1 MVNTRNGRAE
11 AEAQANGNPP
21 PPPTLANVIAAI
33 L

>member
-1 MVNTRNGRAE
+1 MVNTRNGWAE